1 MNFKTIQAKLMG
13 AFALLALV
21 AAGIGIFE
29 LSELSESNQR
39 IRMVVKLTAPRIAV
53 ANDVL
58 VDLLNYVRLQGYMV
72 IAPTEADRQIFIGF
86 QRDNLAKY
94 NNALARWE
102 PIATDETKKA
112 LPSMQENMSALQRL
126 NDQLIALCQAGKFA
140 EAQTLS
146 VSESRRTYDLTRVP
160 VLTAISNANKAME
173 EQAKESEE
181 RYISMRWSIW
191 LVMTAGIGLSLCAGW
206 FVTRQ
211 TMERLHNLRD
221 HLKDVAEGDG
231 DLTKHIAVTHQD
243 EVGEL
248 GTWLNKFL
256 LKLQQMVAEIVSS
269 TDNIAAA
276 SHELAANATEMTR
289 SANSQRQE
297 ILGVATAMQEMAATV
312 VEVSNNSNQAAET
325 AKKSEA
331 MARTGGDTVRGT
343 VDTIRVLAAD
353 TRDTSQKILELGK
366 ASDQIGKIIGVID
379 DIADQTNLLAL
390 NAAIEAARAGEQGR
404 GFAVV
409 ADEVRK
415 LAERT
420 SQATKEITTM
430 VNTIQSETKQA
441 VDAMNNSSL
450 QVEIGVKNA
459 LEAGAALDK
468 IIEGASQVQTI
479 IVQIATAA
487 HEQSSTTD
495 QVTLNMDQIARMVEQ
510 SAAGAEESGRAVHD
524 LSDQARHLQSLVGQ
538 FKVDEHKASSEHR
551 FEGRVPEFSEE
562 EYPRYQ

>member
-1 MNFKTIQAKLMG
+1 
-13 AFALLALV
+13 
-21 AAGIGIFE
+21 
-29 LSELSESNQR
+29 
-39 IRMVVKLTAPRIAV
+39 
-53 ANDVL
+53 
-58 VDLLNYVRLQGYMV
+58 
-72 IAPTEADRQIFIGF
+72 
-86 QRDNLAKY
+86 
-94 NNALARWE
+94 
-102 PIATDETKKA
+102 
-112 LPSMQENMSALQRL
+112 
-126 NDQLIALCQAGKFA
+126 
-140 EAQTLS
+140 
-146 VSESRRTYDLTRVP
+146 
-160 VLTAISNANKAME
+160 
-173 EQAKESEE
+173 
-181 RYISMRWSIW
+181 
-191 LVMTAGIGLSLCAGW
+191 
-206 FVTRQ
+206 
-211 TMERLHNLRD
+211 MERLHNLRD